1 MSVSAVT
8 VTNIGGYLVQVETLQ
23 GPGGTQTVQSVL
35 GPASGRS
42 GSGQSDADGD
52 ATASAVLGADQSS
65 LPDTVSQLRQNA
77 QSQDTAVPW
86 LQGQPTH
93 RGGPHRHLH
102 AHGANA
108 SGQGPMSAFA
118 QALQPYGASTGDAQT
133 AALPW
138 QGSAPN
144 AEASQAPQRRHGP
157 HRPPVS
163 AHGTRPFGA
172 PSGHASPLAPQTA
185 TTQPLAP
192 QASGATQ
199 PSWLTR
205 NVRTDGTI

>member
-8 VTNIGGYLVQVETLQ
+8 VTNIGGYMVQVETLQ

-35 GPASGRS
+35 GPASGTS
-42 GSGQSDADGD
+42 VSGQSDADGG

-86 LQGQPTH
+86 LQGQQTH

-102 AHGANA
+102 AHGAHA

-118 QALQPYGASTGDAQT
+118 QALQPYGVATGDAQ
-133 AALPW
+133 AAVLPW
-138 QGSAPN
+138 QGAQGAAPN
-144 AEASQAPQRRHGP
+144 AEASQTPQRRHGP
-157 HRPPVS
+157 HRPPQS
-163 AHGTRPFGA
+163 TQG
-172 PSGHASPLAPQTA
+172 GHTPPLAPQTA

-205 NVRTDGTI
+205 NLRTDGTI